1 VSLTDVLLVALAA
14 TALLAVGLVV
24 GQQLGMRATR
34 SAGDGPSAPPD
45 ASPVDTDEAP
55 EEDPEDPVA
64 RDGLAHALDSVAQG
78 VILFDGQGRELFR
91 NRTAR
96 RFAEARDPLV
106 LVESAVAELLEGA
119 LRGRSERREVDLFG
133 PPAQSFV
140 VKVHPAGVP
149 GVGALALVDDRSLS
163 RRTETVRRDFVANIS
178 HELKTPI
185 GALGLLA
192 ETIRDEPDGEVV
204 TRLAERMIVE
214 ADRAG
219 RTVDDLLELSRIEFG
234 DEADVV
240 EVGLASV
247 VGEACA
253 RIAPAA
259 EHAGIEV
266 RTDVPAELR
275 VEGDRR
281 QLVSA
286 LFNLLDNA
294 VKYSPE
300 GGEVVVQGSSAAPD
314 GDEGPAVL
322 VTVSDTGIGIPRRDL
337 DRVFERF
344 YRVDRARSRR
354 TGGTGLGLAI
364 VRHVMSNHGGRVSVE
379 STEGVGS
386 VFTLTLPGGR

>member
-1 VSLTDVLLVALAA
+1 MSWTEILLVALIA
-14 TALLAVGLVV
+14 TAVLAAGLVV
-24 GQQLGMRATR
+24 GQQLGMRA
-34 SAGDGPSAPPD
+34 AGRRDPEPAAP
-45 ASPVDTDEAP
+45 EAP
-55 EEDPEDPVA
+55 VEGTERSHSEEGAVSALGDA
-64 RDGLAHALDSVAQG
+64 LAHALDAVAQG
-78 VILFDGQGRELFR
+78 VILFDEQGAELFR

-96 RFAEARDPLV
+96 RYAEARDPLV
-106 LVESAVAELLEGA
+106 LVESAVSELLPGA
-119 LRGRSERREVDLFG
+119 LAGRSQRREVDLFG

-140 VKVHPAGVP
+140 VKVHPGGVR
-149 GVGALALVDDRSLS
+149 GAGALALIDDRSLS

-204 TRLAERMIVE
+204 SRLAERMIVE

-234 DEADVV
+234 DEAEFGEEVV
-240 EVGLASV
+240 SSV

-259 EHAGIEV
+259 EQAGIVV
-266 RTDVPAELR
+266 RADVPAELR

-294 VKYSPE
+294 VKYSTE
-300 GGEVVVQGSSAAPD
+300 GGEVVVEARRD
-314 GDEGPAVL
+314 GTSGAL
-322 VTVSDTGIGIPRRDL
+322 RITVADTGVGIPRRDL

-364 VRHVMSNHGGRVSVE
+364 VRHVMSNHGGEVSVE

-386 VFTLTLPGGR
+386 VFTLTLPGG

>member
-1 VSLTDVLLVALAA
+1 MSWTELLLAALAA

-24 GQQLGMRATR
+24 GQQLGMRARAQGLPTP
-34 SAGDGPSAPPD
+34 AAVEEPPAD
-45 ASPVDTDEAP
+45 DDLAAEQPGEPVLMA
-55 EEDPEDPVA
+55 
-64 RDGLAHALDSVAQG
+64 GLAHALDSVSQG
-78 VILFDGQGRELFR
+78 VILFDAQGGELFR

-96 RFAEARDPLV
+96 RYAEARDPLV
-106 LVESAVAELLEGA
+106 LVESAVSELLDGA

-140 VKVHPAGVP
+140 VKVQPAGVP

-163 RRTETVRRDFVANIS
+163 RRTETGRRDFVANIS

-192 ETIRDEPDGEVV
+192 ETIRDEPEGEVV

-234 DEADVV
+234 DEADVG
-240 EVGLASV
+240 EVVIASV

-259 EHAGIEV
+259 EQAGVEV
-266 RTDVPAELR
+266 RIEVPAELR

-286 LFNLLDNA
+286 VFNLLDNA
-294 VKYSPE
+294 VKYSPG
-300 GGEVVVQGSSAAPD
+300 GGEVVVRAGI
-314 GDEGPAVL
+314 GDDDADDPGAVL
-322 VTVSDTGIGIPRRDL
+322 LTVSDTGIGIPRRDL

-364 VRHVMSNHGGRVSVE
+364 VRHVMSNHGGHVSVE